1 MRSRSLFEIGVTA
14 PLAMLVLVALPL
26 AQAAKT
32 RGGATPQE
40 AVAAMKKSIAA
51 NDIPGA
57 FTMISPKGLKELAGD
72 GVTGLLMALAFSDP
86 DDAMPGTPKPSGAE
100 LATKRKNYKDA
111 VALATQTL
119 KPYGLDTLIGKPV
132 LAAATQ
138 NTLNTAL
145 EKADNF
151 MLMTSLYTAMEK
163 IGPML
168 GAKKDAHPSS
178 PVEIGN
184 VTGYKIPGDKATAQN
199 GAETLTFSRIDG
211 RWFMEPPSK
220 NGAAATVATPP
231 PAAPTAGTTTGQRQ
245 TAATP
250 AASGANPLIVAG
262 GIQIARVVVSNDDF
276 SAKPFHSDNG
286 TTLVLWVK
294 MPAGQGL
301 IEIDEDTSLLQ
312 KFADDKGTNIGGK
325 FGSFPEE
332 FKDGTGG
339 IIEIRSSGFPAP
351 GATALV
357 AEGSL
362 AMTVATGTRKTR
374 VPTVQLK
381 NDAKFMLG
389 TTSITV
395 AEVATEGEDQTFTL
409 KLPRQVMTSIKNV
422 AFFDAKG
429 APLDGHRTS
438 SGYMNDNA
446 EMGFSV
452 KTPLKTFTMEF
463 EAWQGLKT
471 IKVPFNVKAGLG
483 L

>member
-1 MRSRSLFEIGVTA
+1 MRSRSPLEIGVTA
-14 PLAMLVLVALPL
+14 LLTVMVFVVPPR

-40 AVAAMKKSIAA
+40 AVASMKKSIAA
-51 NDIPGA
+51 NDIPGT
-57 FTMISPKGLKELAGD
+57 FTMISPNGLKQLASD
-72 GVTGLLMALAFSDP
+72 GVTGVLMALAFSDP
-86 DDAMPGTPKPSGAE
+86 DDAMPGTPKPSAAE
-100 LATKRKNYKDA
+100 LATKRKNYRDA
-111 VALATQTL
+111 VALTTQTL

-132 LAAATQ
+132 LASATQ
-138 NTLNTAL
+138 NTLNAAL
-145 EKADNF
+145 DKADNF
-151 MLMTSLYTAMEK
+151 ALMTSLYNAMTK

-168 GAKKDAHPSS
+168 GAKKDANPS
-178 PVEIGN
+178 ELGDIGN
-184 VTGYKIPGDKATAQN
+184 VTNYKITGDKATAQN
-199 GAETLTFSRIDG
+199 GAETMMFSRIDG

-220 NGAAATVATPP
+220 SGAATVATPSP
-231 PAAPTAGTTTGQRQ
+231 GAPVPATTSGQRQ

-250 AASGANPLIVAG
+250 AATGTNPQIVAG

-339 IIEIRSSGFPAP
+339 IIEIRSSGFPAS

-362 AMTVATGTRKTR
+362 SMTVATGTRKTR

-389 TTSITV
+389 STSITV
-395 AEVATEGEDQTFTL
+395 AEVATDGEDQTFTL

-452 KTPLKTFTMEF
+452 KTPLKTFTLEF